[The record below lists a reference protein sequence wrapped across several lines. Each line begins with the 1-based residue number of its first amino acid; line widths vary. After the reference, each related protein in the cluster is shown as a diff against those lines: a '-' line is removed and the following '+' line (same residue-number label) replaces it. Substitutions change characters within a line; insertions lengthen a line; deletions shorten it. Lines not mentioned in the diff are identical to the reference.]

1 MTSTILDYGDPKG
14 YSSMA
19 KLVGIPCGV
28 AAQQVL
34 DGVISTPGVL
44 APINKEINDPLIATL
59 KKEGI
64 ECKEEIVA

>member
-1 MTSTILDYGDPKG
+1 
-14 YSSMA
+14 MA

-44 APINKEINDPLIATL
+44 APLNAKINGPLIETL
-59 KKEGI
+59 QKEGI
-64 ECKEEIVA
+64 TMKEEVVL